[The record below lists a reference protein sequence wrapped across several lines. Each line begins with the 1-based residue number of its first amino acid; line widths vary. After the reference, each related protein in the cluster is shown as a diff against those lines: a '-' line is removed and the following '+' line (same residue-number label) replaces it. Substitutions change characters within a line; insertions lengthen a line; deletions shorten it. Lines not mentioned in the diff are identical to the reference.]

1 MRRVQTIGFILVI
14 CLILLASCSGKS
26 TEEKIHG
33 QLEEAVNKEEVFE
46 EQQEPITDLEKK
58 EQELYN
64 QIIDLSMDD
73 FDKIKNLSEKAISV
87 INERSDKI
95 ATEKE
100 SMESS
105 KEEFKKAEELIGK
118 LEDSKLKKKGQELVE
133 VMNNRYDAYSKL
145 NKAYNTSLKLEKEMY
160 KMLQKEDVEQQ
171 ELTKKIEKIN
181 QSYEKVLNYNK
192 KFNEYTVEYNAI
204 KKDFYELAEMNV
216 NYEDNP
222 AGDDSAEKK

>member
-14 CLILLASCSGKS
+14 CLTLLASCSGKS
-26 TEEKIHG
+26 TEEKIHS